1 MNKFVKCI
9 ILIALLVPSFIMS
22 VLVVTMKNYHKLNE
36 TNTDIYHAS
45 VSDVEFVKE
54 SDPNYIKID
63 TAEYKAELRI
73 TYDILK
79 TLTTEDTD
87 KILTAERG
95 DNITFRINKTDSDN
109 LKNYNFV
116 CIRSLS
122 IGEADI
128 FTLDDFNATLTD
140 ENLQYEQKIIKFI
153 IVYSVLAVIVW
164 VVLIV
169 LINKNQKKYNVS
181 QTPPKKADFALKG
194 STANEKIRYLFMR
207 YSLPIIVIVL
217 SLIEKF
223 TYSHFIKLGETTYAI
238 CTRAVIFALLIICVV
253 VWFCIIKKK
262 QKK

>member
-54 SDPNYIKID
+54 SDPDYIKID

-79 TLTTEDTD
+79 TLTTEETD
-87 KILTAERG
+87 KILNAEHG

-194 STANEKIRYLFMR
+194 STSNEKIRYFFMR

-238 CTRAVIFALLIICVV
+238 CARAVIFALLIICVV

>member
-1 MNKFVKCI
+1 MNKFVKCL
-9 ILIALLVPSFIMS
+9 ILIALLVPSFIMGS
-22 VLVVTMKNYHKLNE
+22 LVVTMKNYHKLNE

-54 SDPNYIKID
+54 SDPDYIKID

-116 CIRSLS
+116 CIRSLC

-153 IVYSVLAVIVW
+153 IVYSVSAVILW

-181 QTPPKKADFALKG
+181 QTEPKKADFALKG
-194 STANEKIRYLFMR
+194 NTANEKIRYFFMR

-223 TYSHFIKLGETTYAI
+223 TYSHFIKLGETTYAN
-238 CTRAVIFALLIICVV
+238 CARAVIFALLIICVV